1 MPTTEN
7 DGARLHYEVSG
18 KPGGALLVL
27 VNGLG
32 SNLHMWDKVL
42 PAFEARHR
50 VLRFD
55 MRGHGESSVSPEPL
69 TIEQLGSDV
78 VHLLDEVQTDRAS
91 VCGLSLGGVVTLW
104 LGIHAPERLQR
115 LIFANTAARIGS
127 VEMWEQRIAT
137 VRATGMS
144 ALAVAT
150 LERWFTPTY
159 RAHHPEEME
168 QIREM
173 IAATDPRGYTG
184 LLCGVARCR
193 SARSNWGGRSGEPGD
208 HRDARSGNTSQRGT
222 GAACSPQK
230 VSLPRARF
238 FAPLGVGACRR
249 VRRRRSA
256 TPCRRG
262 ESRWMSENGTRRAC
276 TCDGACWEMRMWIA
290 LRQPRAIW
298 MRSSRI

>member
-18 KPGGALLVL
+18 NPGGTLLVL

-78 VHLLDEVQTDRAS
+78 LRLLDEVKADRAS
-91 VCGLSLGGVVTLW
+91 VCGLSLGGVVALW

-127 VEMWEQRIAT
+127 TEMWEQRIAT

-144 ALAVAT
+144 PLAVAT
-150 LERWFTPTY
+150 LDRWFTPTY
-159 RAHHPEEME
+159 RAHHPEEVE
-168 QIREM
+168 RIREM
-173 IAATDPRGYTG
+173 IAATDPRGYIACCAA
-184 LLCGVARCR
+184 L
-193 SARSNWGGRSGEPGD
+193 
-208 HRDARSGNTSQRGT
+208 RDADLRAQIGAVNAASLVITGT
-222 GAACSPQK
+222 HDP
-230 VSLPRARF
+230 
-238 FAPLGVGACRR
+238 
-249 VRRRRSA
+249 A
-256 TPCRRG
+256 TPPSDGRALHAALKK
-262 ESRWMSENGTRRAC
+262 SRYLELDCSHLSAWECADEFAGAVVQHLAEGKEA
-276 TCDGACWEMRMWIA
+276 DG
-290 LRQPRAIW
+290 
-298 MRSSRI
+298 